1 MLTGPRE
8 SYFWGVTALA
18 DPGGGGWVPTVGTPH
33 SLGLQNNY
41 AYLKTIFFIYNLNTI
56 IIFNKC
62 LKIDYLK

>member
-8 SYFWGVTALA
+8 SYFLGGGGVTALA
-18 DPGGGGWVPTVGTPH
+18 DPGEGGMGTPH

-41 AYLKTIFFIYNLNTI
+41 AYLKTIFSSI

>member
-8 SYFWGVTALA
+8 SYLGGGGVTALA
-18 DPGGGGWVPTVGTPH
+18 DPGEGGWVPTVGTPH

-41 AYLKTIFFIYNLNTI
+41 AYLKTIFSSI